1 MAGFHLAV
9 SSDHL
14 IALAED
20 TANSRVKNG
29 PWAVAQ
35 KTDSPFEG
43 LDNIAGVLAVQF
55 LVTFSKNIGT
65 KLRLLIGFLQGRTSM
80 CERLLARVGGGPF

>member
-1 MAGFHLAV
+1 MAGFHLAG

-20 TANSRVKNG
+20 MANSRVKNG
-29 PWAVAQ
+29 PWAMGQ

-43 LDNIAGVLAVQF
+43 LDNI
-55 LVTFSKNIGT
+55 
-65 KLRLLIGFLQGRTSM
+65 
-80 CERLLARVGGGPF
+80 

>member
-1 MAGFHLAV
+1 MAGLHLAG

-14 IALAED
+14 IAFAED
-20 TANSRVKNG
+20 TAHSRVKNG
-29 PWAVAQ
+29 PWAVGQ

-43 LDNIAGVLAVQF
+43 LDNTAGVLAVQF

-65 KLRLLIGFLQGRTSM
+65 KLRLRTGFLQGRTSM
-80 CERLLARVGGGPF
+80 CERLLAGVGRGPF